1 MEVTGFVRYALET
14 KKGVSQRTGN
24 PWMARDYV
32 LEIPGQYPK
41 HMVFTVF
48 GEDRIKQ
55 FALRK
60 DEEVT
65 VHFDIDANEYRG
77 KWYNKIQAYNV
88 TRAGQQQAAV
98 TQQQTGQVQQP
109 TPAPQPQVAVLAP
122 TPQDAGGGNA
132 DDLPFD

>member
-1 MEVTGFVRYALET
+1 MEVTGFVRHALEA
-14 KKGVSQRTGN
+14 KSGVSQRTGN

-41 HMVFTVF
+41 HMMFTVF

-65 VHFDIDANEYRG
+65 VHFDIDAHEYQG

-88 TRAGQQQAAV
+88 TRAGQQVAQQAVAQQQA
-98 TQQQTGQVQQP
+98 TQQPPSPPTQQ
-109 TPAPQPQVAVLAP
+109 
-122 TPQDAGGGNA
+122 DNGDGSA
-132 DDLPFD
+132 DDLPF

>member
-41 HMVFTVF
+41 HMAFTVF

-77 KWYNKIQAYNV
+77 KWYNKIQAFSV
-88 TRAGQQQAAV
+88 TRAGQQQAAAPAP
-98 TQQQTGQVQQP
+98 QQQTVQAQQPFPPVQQ
-109 TPAPQPQVAVLAP
+109 
-122 TPQDAGGGNA
+122 DNGGGSA
-132 DDLPFD
+132 DDLPFS

>member
-1 MEVTGFVRYALET
+1 MEITGKVVHALEI

-32 LEIPGQYPK
+32 LEIQGQYPK

-65 VHFDIDANEYRG
+65 VHFDVDANEYQG
-77 KWYNKIQAYNV
+77 KWYNKIQAYNI
-88 TRAGQQQAAV
+88 TRAGQQAV
-98 TQQQTGQVQQP
+98 AQQP
-109 TPAPQPQVAVLAP
+109 PVATAPAPQES
-122 TPQDAGGGNA
+122 TSDNT
-132 DDLPFD
+132 DDLPF